1 MKNELLHFAKVSGK
15 QCFGYLLLMIVI
27 NIVLLSAV
35 FRSSAFMINSIFL
48 PIMYIMLNGSFLFF
62 LVLKNS
68 LPDTSN
74 FYGLK
79 TTHFNFISHA
89 GYFCVVVMAF
99 LDYLWHL
106 HLRFPKDPFL
116 NFIFFLF

>member
-1 MKNELLHFAKVSGK
+1 MRNELLHFAKVSGK
-15 QCFGYLLLMIVI
+15 QCLGYLLLMIVM
-27 NIVLLSAV
+27 NIFLVSTV
-35 FRSSAFMINSIFL
+35 FRSSTFMINSIFL
-48 PIMYIMLNGSFLFF
+48 VIMYIMLNGSFLFF

-89 GYFCVVVMAF
+89 VYISVVVMAF

-116 NFIFFLF
+116 DLIFFLF